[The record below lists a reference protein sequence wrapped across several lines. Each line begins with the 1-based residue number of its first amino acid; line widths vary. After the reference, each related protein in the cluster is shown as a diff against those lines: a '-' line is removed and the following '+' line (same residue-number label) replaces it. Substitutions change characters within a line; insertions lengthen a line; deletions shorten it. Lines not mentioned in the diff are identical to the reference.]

1 VTKFYNKL
9 SKITFFIF
17 LFLFTPSK
25 QLFAETITG
34 DKLEKFIIENTII
47 YQNHD
52 GYILQISF
60 DDNPKTFRVE
70 AYNSLRGKKLGT
82 YRGSWNFV
90 NSKTAVFLPEPIK
103 PPDQFIFPAAI
114 PTGTFQLDNKFITFK
129 GPNAWQVQYSVFNT
143 AAEYQKQAEIRRQ
156 EEIKKEQ
163 DRIKA
168 EQLKKEAE
176 TKAAFAK
183 KQADELAAIAKKAAE
198 EERQAR
204 LKQQQ
209 EAERR
214 EAIINGFKLVA
225 LFTFIA
231 AVFFYLYKFQK
242 NNIIQLYSKLKM
254 KKKSSLQKNLDKQK
268 SPKNPNEDLFDWKT
282 TQGKIFLSLAAI
294 LSIWI
299 IYMYFF
305 GYSGGTKGK
314 LIIERPYGQ
323 GAFGPTNIECVYEM
337 WESKERVAHYLPY
350 GSSGGCPKYLE

>member
-1 VTKFYNKL
+1 MTKFYNKL

-242 NNIIQLYSKLKM
+242 DNIMQLYSKLKT
-254 KKKSSLQKNLDKQK
+254 KKK
-268 SPKNPNEDLFDWKT
+268 EDL
-282 TQGKIFLSLAAI
+282 IFISLFVI
-294 LSIWI
+294 GLSIFSY
-299 IYMYFF
+299 IYYF

-323 GAFGPTNIECVYEM
+323 GPFGPTNIECVYEM
-337 WESKERVAHYLPY
+337 WESKERVAQYLPY